1 MTIMDVLE
9 ADHFEVHGQPSA
21 PSHTLPLPKNKSG
34 IRVTRIPAPLMSL
47 ITAATDQ
54 TPIDIP
60 APPLAPINIPVTAP
74 PLALLDIHVIAPF
87 DFGIHNEPTDAPA
100 LTLAQAAEIDRP
112 STSAQA
118 DRVAPSTSAQADR
131 VASTHDVEILDFSD
145 IIPDLPKNVFT
156 EFYDIFPVVQPNR
169 TNCTVEE
176 LNKNKNKELKYRKRK
191 WEQFGRIKNPQERK
205 KAVTAAQAKAAKQGY
220 ILADDGVTQFTIKAY
235 HGVKRGYFGRVYQVA
250 VEFTDNV
257 VRWVNSEE
265 LIHARDSLN
274 AYFNKLN
281 QPNPEINPKGIKL
294 GVPESVFEKKKN

>member
-9 ADHFEVHGQPSA
+9 ADHFEVHTQPSA

-47 ITAATDQ
+47 STAPPQ
-54 TPIDIP
+54 TSNAVN
-60 APPLAPINIPVTAP
+60 APPLAPIDIPDSVTAP
-74 PLALLDIHVIAPF
+74 PLLDIHVL

-118 DRVAPSTSAQADR
+118 DRVAPSTSAQADQ

-169 TNCTVEE
+169 NNCTVEE
-176 LNKNKNKELKYRKRK
+176 INKNKNKELKYRKRK

-205 KAVTAAQAKAAKQGY
+205 KAVTAAQAKAVKQGY

-265 LIHARDSLN
+265 LIHAKDSLN
-274 AYFNKLN
+274 EYFNKLN